1 MAKRILLTEA
11 NQQLATAIAERLK
24 QQGFNV
30 QHASDGIT
38 ALRAIAAEPPDLLLL
53 ELKLTGLHGIELIK
67 KLRQSPRTS
76 KLPVIVLTGFYKG
89 EKFQTAAKALG
100 IRHYLEKPLK
110 ASALMTAIHQTLNSE
125 AVAPRVST
133 GEARPFAQ
141 QLRTA
146 FLKRFSG
153 LLTLKYPDTVRL
165 LTFINGAPV
174 ALRPVF
180 KSRDF
185 GDFLCNRG
193 QITLDEYNYFTTTA
207 AYRHDS
213 LVQIG
218 CLQYND
224 LLQAEMDY
232 LNQELLCAFGS
243 GPALASWKAIPAP
256 ELLQLITLNVP
267 QLFYEGFHKHAG
279 KTGTQLLQTFK
290 DKFVL
295 LDSNYYRHINF
306 LRLNEAE
313 KRFVQRIDGQCKL
326 GTLLDDDFD
335 PGPLLLTLT
344 SLNMAR
350 FAVVPTPSADS
361 GNLPLR
367 ALFNAVEEE
376 VEVVI
381 EETLESFT
389 DLVDDSEGITESS
402 AAAESF
408 SAQSTPPGIEP
419 TPSGVEQTPSR
430 IEQTLADDLSQD
442 VRLIAKSLED
452 KSHYEVFGI
461 KPAKFSIEL
470 LKERY
475 FAITRKFGPE
485 VLMQLGGEDA
495 VLVEEILSR
504 VATAYDTLTDVVKK
518 ERYDEMFGAD
528 KIGLGHKG
536 DDRFQAQVQA
546 ESGKVFLEMEEWD
559 SAEKALQEAVN
570 ADSNNGDYLANL
582 AWSIYR
588 NPKYSGSQA
597 MLNKAKQMIN
607 KSLTMERT
615 ALAFAYKG
623 WMLFEAG
630 QESMAEAEFNKAL
643 KLDARQTMAR
653 KGLRS
658 LKGQQEQQKKG
669 LFKRMFR

>member
-1 MAKRILLTEA
+1 MAKRILLAEG
-11 NQQLATAIAERLK
+11 NQQLATAIGERLM
-24 QQGFNV
+24 QQGFDV
-30 QHASDGIT
+30 AYASDGIT
-38 ALRAIAAEPPDLLLL
+38 ALRTITAEPPDLLLL

-100 IRHYLEKPLK
+100 IHHYLEKPLK
-110 ASALMTAIHQTLNSE
+110 VSALMTAIQQTLSP
-125 AVAPRVST
+125 ATLAPAVST

-153 LLTLKYPDTVRL
+153 LLTLKFPDTVRM

-174 ALRPVF
+174 SLRPGF

-218 CLQYND
+218 CLQYID

-243 GPALASWKAIPAP
+243 GPSIANWKAIPAP

-279 KTGTQLLQTFK
+279 KTATQLQQTFK
-290 DKFVL
+290 DKFIL
-295 LDSNYYRHINF
+295 LDNNYYRHINF

-313 KRFVQRIDGQCKL
+313 KYFVQRIDGQCKL
-326 GTLLDDDFD
+326 SELLSEGFHS
-335 PGPLLLTLT
+335 GPLLLTLT

-350 FAVVPTPSADS
+350 FAAEPTPSSDP

-367 ALFNAVEEE
+367 ALFNAIEEE
-376 VEVVI
+376 VEVVVD
-381 EETLESFT
+381 ESLENFT
-389 DLVDDSEGITESS
+389 DLVDDDEEDADASS
-402 AAAESF
+402 VSTDSDASRNSVAPAESE
-408 SAQSTPPGIEP
+408 SAQ
-419 TPSGVEQTPSR
+419 
-430 IEQTLADDLSQD
+430 ANDLSQE

-461 KPAKFSIEL
+461 KPSKFSIEL

-485 VLMQLGGEDA
+485 VLMQLGGEEA
-495 VLVEEILSR
+495 VLVEEILSK
-504 VATAYDTLTDVVKK
+504 VATAHDTLTDVVKK
-518 ERYDEMFGAD
+518 ERYDEMFGAEN
-528 KIGLGHKG
+528 IGLGHKG
-536 DDRFQAQVQA
+536 DDRFQAQVQS

-559 SAEKALQEAVN
+559 NAEKALQAAVN
-570 ADSNNGDYLANL
+570 ADPNNGDYMANL
-582 AWSIYR
+582 AWAIYR

-597 MLNKAKQMIN
+597 MLNKAKQMLN
-607 KSLTMERT
+607 KSITMERT
-615 ALAFAYKG
+615 SQAFAYKG
-623 WMLFEAG
+623 WMLLEAG
-630 QESMAEAEFNKAL
+630 QGSMAESEFNKAL
-643 KLDARQTMAR
+643 KLDARQSMAR
-653 KGLRS
+653 KGLRA
-658 LKGQQEQQKKG
+658 LQEQQEQQRGG
-669 LFKRMFR
+669 LFKRMFK

>member
-1 MAKRILLTEA
+1 MAKRILLTEQ
-11 NQQLATAIAERLK
+11 NQQLAAAIGERLK
-24 QQGFNV
+24 QHGFDV
-30 QHASDGIT
+30 QYASDGIN
-38 ALRAIAAEPPDLLLL
+38 ALRLIATEPPDLLLL

-76 KLPVIVLTGFYKG
+76 KLPIIVLTGFYKG

-110 ASALMTAIHQTLNSE
+110 ASALMTAIQQTLNPAAS
-125 AVAPRVST
+125 APVIPT

-174 ALRPVF
+174 ALRPGF

-193 QITLDEYNYFTTTA
+193 QITPDEYNYFTTTA

-213 LVQIG
+213 LVQLG

-232 LNQELLCAFGS
+232 LDQELLCAFGS
-243 GPALASWKAIPAP
+243 GPALANWKTIPAP
-256 ELLQLITLNVP
+256 ELVQLITLNVP
-267 QLFYEGFHKHAG
+267 QLFYSGFHKHAG
-279 KTGTQLLQTFK
+279 KTATQLLQTFL
-290 DKFVL
+290 DKFIL
-295 LDSNYYRHINF
+295 LDNDYYRHINF

-313 KRFVQRIDGQCKL
+313 KHFVQRIDGQCKL
-326 GTLLDDDFD
+326 GELVDEDFD

-350 FAVVPTPSADS
+350 FAAEALPSADP

-367 ALFNAVEEE
+367 TLFNAVEEE
-376 VEVVI
+376 VEVVVD
-381 EETLESFT
+381 EALESFS
-389 DLVDDSEGITESS
+389 DLVDDSDEGVDAVSSTAALNTASRPTTPTE
-402 AAAESF
+402 AEPLQ
-408 SAQSTPPGIEP
+408 AN
-419 TPSGVEQTPSR
+419 
-430 IEQTLADDLSQD
+430 DLSQE

-461 KPAKFSIEL
+461 KPGKFSIEL

-485 VLMQLGGEDA
+485 VLMQLGGEEA
-495 VLVEEILSR
+495 VLVEEILSK
-504 VATAYDTLTDVVKK
+504 VTTAYDTLTDVVKK

-528 KIGLGHKG
+528 NIGLGHKG
-536 DDRFQAQVQA
+536 DDRFQAQVQS

-559 SAEKALQEAVN
+559 NAEKALQEAVN
-570 ADSNNGDYLANL
+570 ADPNNGDYMASL
-582 AWSIYR
+582 AWAIYR
-588 NPKYSGSQA
+588 NPAYSGSQA
-597 MLNKAKQMIN
+597 MLNKAKQMLN
-607 KSLTMERT
+607 KSITMERT
-615 ALAFAYKG
+615 AQAFAYKG
-623 WMLFEAG
+623 WMLLEAG
-630 QESMAEAEFNKAL
+630 QESMAEAEFTKAL
-643 KLDARQTMAR
+643 KLDSRQFMAR
-653 KGLRS
+653 KGLRA
-658 LKGQQEQQKKG
+658 LQEQQEQQKKG
-669 LFKRMFR
+669 LFRRMFK

>member
-1 MAKRILLTEA
+1 MAKRILLTEE
-11 NQQLATAIAERLK
+11 NQQLAAAIGERLK
-24 QQGFNV
+24 QQGFDV
-30 QHASDGIT
+30 QHASDGIS

-53 ELKLTGLHGIELIK
+53 ELKLPGLHGIELIK

-76 KLPVIVLTGFYKG
+76 DVPVIVLTGFYKG
-89 EKFQTAAKALG
+89 EKFQAAAKTLG
-100 IRHYLEKPLK
+100 VRHYLEKPLK
-110 ASALMTAIHQTLNSE
+110 ASALMNAIHQTLKPDT
-125 AVAPRVST
+125 AAPAS
-133 GEARPFAQ
+133 EARPFAQ
-141 QLRTA
+141 HLRTA
-146 FLKRFSG
+146 FLKHFSG
-153 LLTLKYPDTVRL
+153 LLTLKYPETVRL

-174 ALRPVF
+174 ALRPGF

-185 GDFLCNRG
+185 GDFLCGRG

-243 GPALASWKAIPAP
+243 GPAHANWKAIPAP

-267 QLFYEGFHKHAG
+267 QLFYQGFHRHTG
-279 KTGTQLLQTFK
+279 STGTQLLQTFK
-290 DKFVL
+290 DKFIL

-313 KRFVQRIDGQCKL
+313 KRFIQSIDGQSRL
-326 GTLLDDDFD
+326 GELFDGDFNF
-335 PGPLLLTLT
+335 GPLLLTLT

-350 FAVVPTPSADS
+350 FAAGPTPCADP

-367 ALFNAVEEE
+367 ALFNAVEQE
-376 VEVVI
+376 VEAVV
-381 EETLESFT
+381 EETLESFS
-389 DLVDDSEGITESS
+389 DLVDDGEEGPAAS
-402 AAAESF
+402 AAAAAPKVGGG
-408 SAQSTPPGIEP
+408 SATPPA
-419 TPSGVEQTPSR
+419 GVGLPQ
-430 IEQTLADDLSQD
+430 ADDLPQE
-442 VRLIAKSLED
+442 VRLIAKSLEN

-485 VLMQLGGEDA
+485 VLMQLGGEEA
-495 VLVEEILSR
+495 VLVEEILSK

-536 DDRFQAQVQA
+536 DDRFQAEVQS

-559 SAEKALQEAVN
+559 NAEKALQDAVN
-570 ADSNNGDYLANL
+570 
-582 AWSIYR
+582 
-588 NPKYSGSQA
+588 
-597 MLNKAKQMIN
+597 
-607 KSLTMERT
+607 
-615 ALAFAYKG
+615 
-623 WMLFEAG
+623 
-630 QESMAEAEFNKAL
+630 
-643 KLDARQTMAR
+643 
-653 KGLRS
+653 
-658 LKGQQEQQKKG
+658 
-669 LFKRMFR
+669 

>member
-1 MAKRILLTEA
+1 MAQRILLTEE
-11 NQQLATAIAERLK
+11 NQQLAAAIVDRLEK
-24 QQGFNV
+24 QGFDV
-30 QHASDGIT
+30 QHATDGIS
-38 ALRAIAAEPPDLLLL
+38 ALRTIAAGPPDLLLL
-53 ELKLTGLHGIELIK
+53 ELKLAGLHGIELIK

-76 KLPVIVLTGFYKG
+76 QLPIIVLTGFYKG
-89 EKFQTAAKALG
+89 EKFQNAARALG
-100 IRHYLEKPLK
+100 VHHYLEKPFK
-110 ASALMTAIHQTLNSE
+110 VSALMIAIQQALSPT
-125 AVAPRVST
+125 VAAPVVPAE
-133 GEARPFAQ
+133 GARPFAQ

-174 ALRPVF
+174 ALRPGF

-185 GDFLCNRG
+185 GDFLCKRG

-232 LNQELLCAFGS
+232 LNQELLCAFGDTQAS
-243 GPALASWKAIPAP
+243 ASWKAIPAP

-279 KTGTQLLQTFK
+279 EAGGRLLQTFK
-290 DKFVL
+290 EKFVQ

-313 KRFVQRIDGQCKL
+313 KHFVRRIDGYCKL
-326 GTLLDDDFD
+326 GELLDDDFD

-350 FAVVPTPSADS
+350 FAAEAGPCADA
-361 GNLPLR
+361 GDLPLR

-376 VEVVI
+376 VEVVVD
-381 EETLESFT
+381 EALESFN
-389 DLVDDSEGITESS
+389 DLVDDGEE
-402 AAAESF
+402 AAETTVLAAGSGRDTAP
-408 SAQSTPPGIEP
+408 SAPVAVA
-419 TPSGVEQTPSR
+419 PSQT
-430 IEQTLADDLSQD
+430 DDLSQE

-461 KPAKFSIEL
+461 KPSKFSIEL

-495 VLVEEILSR
+495 VLVESILSK

-518 ERYDEMFGAD
+518 ERYDEMYGAN
-528 KIGLGHKG
+528 KIGLGHEG
-536 DDRFQAQVQA
+536 DDRFQAEVQA
-546 ESGKVFLEMEEWD
+546 ESGKVFLEMEDWD
-559 SAEKALQEAVN
+559 NAEKSLQEAVN
-570 ADSNNGDYLANL
+570 ADANNGGYLAGL
-582 AWSIYR
+582 AWAIYR

-615 ALAFAYKG
+615 AQGFAYKG
-623 WMLFEAG
+623 WMLFDAG

-643 KLDARQTMAR
+643 KLDARQSMAR
-653 KGLRS
+653 KGLRA
-658 LKGQQEQQKKG
+658 LQEQQEQQKKG